1 MSAKQEPESTQTAE
15 VLANAAAE
23 ASKPG
28 ADTESQYECPFCVMM
43 RKGGCEEVFKAF
55 MDCGEKADK
64 GDSEMADCLP
74 QFEQLHLCM
83 EKNKAVFDNLLQ
95 EMKEEEAL
103 NKAAASASSR
113 SASGGAD
120 KLPKERAPPNSPWG
134 YVKCDYSCM
143 TNFASSVKAGSAT
156 KGVFELVRFK
166 PLAGVTRNMMVWLLN
181 NDHKNVNF
189 TDSTGKTRVMPMHLL
204 FHPVDHM
211 FHTSSSTPM
220 TVGSKLVRCE
230 IPLTGCRYDLK
241 SNTEPW
247 VCPTNRTGFLQSTP
261 KSTWGKFMQTKGS
274 ATNVPAN
281 NMTSIGHMAALHFLQ
296 EYGTLPR
303 WLPKVYNNRQK

>member
-1 MSAKQEPESTQTAE
+1 
-15 VLANAAAE
+15 
-23 ASKPG
+23 
-28 ADTESQYECPFCVMM
+28 
-43 RKGGCEEVFKAF
+43 
-55 MDCGEKADK
+55 
-64 GDSEMADCLP
+64 
-74 QFEQLHLCM
+74 
-83 EKNKAVFDNLLQ
+83 
-95 EMKEEEAL
+95 
-103 NKAAASASSR
+103 
-113 SASGGAD
+113 
-120 KLPKERAPPNSPWG
+120 
-134 YVKCDYSCM
+134 M

-156 KGVFELVRFK
+156 KGVFELDVRFK
-166 PLAGVTRNMMVWLLN
+166 PLAGVTSNMMVWLLN

-220 TVGSKLVRCE
+220 TVGSKLVWCE

-241 SNTEPW
+241 SHTEPW

-261 KSTWGKFMQTKGS
+261 KSTWGKFMQTKMLMTVTVFNSSMLEFVAQKSNPFFGDGPRVVGNTRHTWSDSPAGLQLRTQMFLGLMAPGSNSVFDTSWIAALANPIIAKSYIGS